1 MLGIIENDNTEKH
14 IYNEAVNLFFNHPS
28 PTDFDMQEYEN
39 RVVDSLNKNIN
50 IVELR
55 KLKINKPQPHKFPP
69 KLNNELV
76 CNWRFVMPSK
86 LREYKDVDAFK
97 YSVRGLPD
105 IFNNSLIRSFLQFK
119 NIIITD
125 LDYKSNKYLVQQMIK
140 YEMIDKI
147 DKQTFIPGDIICD
160 AQDMIKSGDI
170 DLQVF
175 EQLVLFLNV
184 KQNEE

>member
-1 MLGIIENDNTEKH
+1 
-14 IYNEAVNLFFNHPS
+14 
-28 PTDFDMQEYEN
+28 
-39 RVVDSLNKNIN
+39 
-50 IVELR
+50 
-55 KLKINKPQPHKFPP
+55 
-69 KLNNELV
+69 
-76 CNWRFVMPSK
+76 MPSK

-184 KQNEE
+184 KQNKEKRIILI